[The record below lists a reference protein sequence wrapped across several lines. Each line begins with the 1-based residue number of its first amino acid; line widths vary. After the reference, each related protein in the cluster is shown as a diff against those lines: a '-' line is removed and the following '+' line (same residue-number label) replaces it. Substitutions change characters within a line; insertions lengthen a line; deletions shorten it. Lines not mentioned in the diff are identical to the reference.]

1 MLSASRRQPHLLHVS
16 AVDRRQIMNFSY
28 LQNIHGGT
36 HIVRFL
42 FFLFL
47 KYRKKTF
54 VANALSSD
62 ELSIMQLC
70 TDEKWRKK

>member
-1 MLSASRRQPHLLHVS
+1 
-16 AVDRRQIMNFSY
+16 MNFSY

-62 ELSIMQLC
+62 ELSIMQLH